1 MYTIKYQPQG
11 TGNDMEHSAPLD
23 EDVADIRMK
32 PMWDAIRFIDYPPF
46 SLGPSEL
53 FLIKIL

>member
-1 MYTIKYQPQG
+1 
-11 TGNDMEHSAPLD
+11 MEHSAPLD

-32 PMWDAIRFIDYPPF
+32 PMWDAIRLIDYPPF